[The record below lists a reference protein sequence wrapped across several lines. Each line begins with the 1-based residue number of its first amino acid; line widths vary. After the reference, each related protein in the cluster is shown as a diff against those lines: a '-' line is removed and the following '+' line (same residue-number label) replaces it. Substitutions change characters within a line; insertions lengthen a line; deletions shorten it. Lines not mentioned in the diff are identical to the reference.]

1 MRSFMNKNIRKT
13 WKKYS
18 HAWVFLYTLVYVS
31 WYLYLERTVVR
42 SYNLI
47 HCRLDDLIPFNE
59 YFVIPYFYWFIYMI
73 VGCLYF
79 FFKDRDEFYR
89 YAFFI
94 TIGMSTCLLICQ
106 IYPNGTN
113 LRPALEIEK
122 NWATRLV
129 GFIYK
134 VDTDTNVFPSIH
146 VYNSLGTH
154 IAIMKSRYLQKNI
167 RIRMFSGFSCLII
180 SLSTVFLK
188 QHSALDVLAA
198 CMLAALMYVLIY
210 GRAAETEEGAAK
222 SRESAV

>member
-1 MRSFMNKNIRKT
+1 MNEKIRKI

-18 HAWVFLYTLVYVS
+18 HSWVFLYTLVYVS

-47 HCRLDDLIPFNE
+47 HCKLDDLIPFNE

-73 VGCLYF
+73 VGCLFF

-113 LRPALEIEK
+113 LRPALDIEK
-122 NWATRLV
+122 NWATKMV
-129 GFIYK
+129 GFIYR

-146 VYNSLGTH
+146 VYNSIGTH
-154 IAIMKSRYLQKNI
+154 IAIMKSKYFQHHFRVRL
-167 RIRMFSGFSCLII
+167 FSGFSCIII

-188 QHSALDVLAA
+188 QHSVLDGLAA
-198 CMLAALMYVLIY
+198 FLLAAIMYALIY
-210 GRAAETEEGAAK
+210 GGVSETEESTEKG
-222 SRESAV
+222 REPAV